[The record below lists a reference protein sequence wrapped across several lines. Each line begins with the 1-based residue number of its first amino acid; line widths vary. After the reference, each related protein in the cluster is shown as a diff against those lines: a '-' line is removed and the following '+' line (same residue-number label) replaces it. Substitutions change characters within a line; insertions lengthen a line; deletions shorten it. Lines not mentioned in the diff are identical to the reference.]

1 MKIEQVLVHY
11 LLRTKKLTLQ
21 GIGTFELEGAIP
33 ESDDPEKPAVIP
45 ENSISFH
52 YDPKA
57 AEDEGLVNFIVI
69 HTQKIKPLA
78 SSDLDSF
85 LSLGRQFLN
94 IGNPFVLQNLGTLEK
109 LSSGEIAFKPG
120 RIVAQ
125 KIEPQKIKSDE
136 IENVA
141 EEENLFND
149 YKQERKSNVGSKGI
163 LAILVIIILGFA
175 VWATWH
181 YGFSKK
187 TNNDNLKSTEA
198 IVPIAED
205 SSRLKKDS
213 TITTNTALDSS
224 KIMEEK
230 PAGTNS
236 FNIVVRQY
244 RYKNSALVRLKELK
258 SYHRNVIMY
267 TDDSVIYKIAEPFTL
282 PLSDTTKILDSLK
295 RYYTRVY
302 VEIPK

>member
-1 MKIEQVLVHY
+1 VKIEQVLVHY

-21 GIGTFELEGAIP
+21 GIGTFQLEGPIP
-33 ESDDPEKPAVIP
+33 ESDDPEKPVPIP

-57 AEDEGLVNFIVI
+57 TEDEELVNFIVI
-69 HTQKIKPLA
+69 HTRKIKPLA

-94 IGNPFVLQNLGTLEK
+94 IGKPFVLQSLGTIDK
-109 LSSGEIAFKPG
+109 LSSGELVFKPG
-120 RIVAQ
+120 HIVAQ
-125 KIEPQKIKSDE
+125 KIEPQKIKSE
-136 IENVA
+136 ETENVA

-149 YKQERKSNVGSKGI
+149 YQKERKKNVGSKGL
-163 LAILVIIILGFA
+163 LALLVVIILGFA
-175 VWATWH
+175 IWVTWY

-198 IVPIAED
+198 IVPVLED
-205 SSRLKKDS
+205 SSHLKKDS
-213 TITTNTALDSS
+213 TVNVNTVADSNNS
-224 KIMEEK
+224 IKENR
-230 PAGTNS
+230 ADTNS

-244 RYKNSALVRLKELK
+244 RSINAALARLKELK
-258 SYHRNVIMY
+258 NYRRNVIMY
-267 TDDSVIYKIAEPFTL
+267 TTDSVIYKIAEPFKL

-295 RYYTRVY
+295 RYYTKVF